1 MVSPYTF
8 VRVCICIRNW
18 PLPIG
23 VFQDQCKQ
31 TMINKYLNKHN
42 WVKNPNWREAYQL
55 AIYMRGREVELRATE
70 KYSNLS

>member
-1 MVSPYTF
+1 MVSQYTF

-31 TMINKYLNKHN
+31 TLINKYLNKHN
-42 WVKNPNWREAYQL
+42 WVKNPNWREAYEL
-55 AIYMRGREVELRATE
+55 AIYMRGREVELGATE
-70 KYSNLS
+70 NSSNLP